1 MGIGDLFKDSAD
13 LGTLVRDGGLRLTEA
28 VHKATIRVDEVG
40 SEAAAA
46 TALIAARMGHE
57 SFVADHPFLYF
68 IHDYKNNVVLFLGTY
83 NSPLTS

>member
-1 MGIGDLFKDSAD
+1 MGVGDLFKETAD

-28 VHKATIRVDEVG
+28 VHKATMRVDEAG

-57 SFVADHPFLYF
+57 SFLADHPFIYF
-68 IHDYKNNVVLFLGTY
+68 IHDFKSNVILFLGMY
-83 NSPLTS
+83 NSPQIG